1 MKIDE
6 REVPVYAG
14 WADSTISIADI
25 ICLPIVRLHR
35 TIDYS
40 MIY

>member
-25 ICLPIVRLHR
+25 ICLPIVRFSGHLR
-35 TIDYS
+35 TGE
-40 MIY
+40 IY